1 MRRECGAIELGNSG
15 LLKKGSAGW
24 IQILRTS
31 GALSAQTLGYT
42 AASESA
48 ILSFQMFLRLIKRQ
62 QGHCRELNQARI
74 VVKKRRRSLLI
85 FSAHITTNDIEI
97 MFSAPFGRR
106 AIIRSR
112 EYFLFPDPKHPS
124 TSFRLR

>member
-1 MRRECGAIELGNSG
+1 
-15 LLKKGSAGW
+15 
-24 IQILRTS
+24 
-31 GALSAQTLGYT
+31 
-42 AASESA
+42 
-48 ILSFQMFLRLIKRQ
+48 MFLRLIKRQ
-62 QGHCRELNQARI
+62 QGHCREQNQARI